1 MIQLINISKN
11 YKTKSGEVQALKG
24 INLTLPDKGMIFI
37 LGKSG
42 CGKTTLLNIIGGLDS
57 ITDGEVIVDDVS
69 IKSYKGSDYDEYRN
83 KYIGFV
89 FQEYKLIDNFN
100 VEQNI
105 SLALELQ
112 KEPNKQEQV
121 EKSLEEVGLQGYG
134 KRHIN
139 ELSGGQKQRV
149 AIARAIIKNPSIVL
163 ADEPTGN
170 LDSITAGEI
179 FDILKKLSEER
190 LVLVVSH
197 DRESAECYGD
207 RIIELRDGEVIGD
220 TILKDTTQEV
230 KVEEKESRK
239 QKRTG
244 NITFGRAIRYAF
256 SNLWHKRIRVT
267 VSILLFV
274 ITLGLF
280 HFAFATSLFDIRK
293 TAKEVFNETD
303 PDIVYLNTYKTLEKY
318 NYVEDIF
325 KEEAFPIYKDRNFDV
340 EISSEYFKNSY
351 YYNEKVFHSMKIN
364 EDIMNKLNLELV
376 YGRLPQKAEE
386 ICISKYK
393 AESILYIRQS
403 YFNKMGITKI
413 EQLIGNKNLFK
424 FELVGIIDT
433 KFPEMFDKLK
443 GMPSSNEAYDKELS
457 LAIKFGDETDGKL
470 HDVVFCHESY
480 YEYIYLPRSFNFEY
494 STMSQD
500 VTTSGKSVKYLQ
512 KYGIEYKTIDY
523 AEGGIILGEILVRNL
538 LHDRGYIEYEEDVN
552 LLDVIRD
559 NNIMIDLTYD
569 KEYHFHE
576 RLIGYSEIGTPLVL
590 SGKVL
595 DRFYEGVSC
604 VEALAIDT
612 QNTKAL
618 YRAVEVSNLN
628 NRDSTILFNSIAA
641 NEIEQGKRYAE
652 LEKQICGIASPILAV
667 IVILFLLNYF
677 MSTIKD
683 KNEEI
688 GILRAIGVKN
698 SNIIGIFLLEAVI
711 ICVIAYLISL
721 PITFAVANKIETDTM
736 NSLADGYDVIVNYID
751 IGFVSCI
758 VTFIMALGVAFI
770 GCITPFIKLGR
781 MKPMEIIRRK

>member
-24 INLTLPDKGMIFI
+24 INLTLPDKGMVFI

-197 DRESAECYGD
+197 DRESAESYGD
-207 RIIELRDGEVIGD
+207 RIIELRDGEVISD

-256 SNLWHKRIRVT
+256 SNLWHKKIRVT

-280 HFAFATSLFDIRK
+280 HYAFATSLFDIYK
-293 TAKEVFNETD
+293 TVEKTFSKTD
-303 PDIVYLNTYKTLEKY
+303 KDVVYLNVDSNDLKTYSC
-318 NYVEDIF
+318 VEEYF
-325 KEEAFPIYKDRNFDV
+325 KEEAFPIYVDRRFSLNDFGYKSKDSV
-340 EISSEYFKNSY
+340 Y
-351 YYNEKVFHSMKIN
+351 YDTDLSLSMKIN
-364 EDIMNKLNLELV
+364 VDIAKKLNLSV
-376 YGRLPQKAEE
+376 FGRLPQKADE

-393 AESILYIRQS
+393 AESILYCERLFCES
-403 YFNKMGITKI
+403 LGIVKTEDFVGKQI
-413 EQLIGNKNLFK
+413 DYDGFTI
-424 FELVGIIDT
+424 VGIIDT
-433 KFPEMFDKLK
+433 KFPKMFDEVKE
-443 GMPSSNEAYDKELS
+443 MSSTDELNNDYEMM
-457 LAIKFGDETDGKL
+457 IKFGNEKDNKL
-470 HDVVFCHESY
+470 HDVMFCHESY
-480 YEYIYLPRSFNFEY
+480 YDYYYIPQNQNFEY
-494 STMSQD
+494 DWSSTY
-500 VTTSGKSVKYLQ
+500 GINKNYLQ
-512 KYGIEYKTIDY
+512 LKDIKYYSIGEEEGILIHERD
-523 AEGGIILGEILVRNL
+523 VRNL
-538 LHDRGYIEYEEDVN
+538 LLDNDYDLKDIEEDMLSILKNNVII
-552 LLDVIRD
+552 LDFNYNGIYDDYRFSQRVVGYLCDRYSIC
-559 NNIMIDLTYD
+559 LTD
-569 KEYHFHE
+569 GFLEEFRQE
-576 RLIGYSEIGTPLVL
+576 VG
-590 SGKVL
+590 
-595 DRFYEGVSC
+595 C
-604 VEALAIDT
+604 VAALAIDPD
-612 QNTKAL
+612 NEKAL
-618 YRAVEVSNLN
+618 HRAVEVSNLN
-628 NRDSTILFNSIAA
+628 DSQSTFCFNSIAA

-683 KNEEI
+683 KYEEI

-736 NSLADGYDVIVNYID
+736 NSLADGYDVIVNYIE